1 MAVYAFNDD
10 KLLVET
16 YSKASIDNMLAEKVS
31 TATYNNGVASL
42 TTDINKKVDTTTYNA
57 GVQTLNTA
65 INGKANSSHTH
76 SISNVTNLQ
85 SSLDGKASTSHTH
98 TLASCTGNLAF
109 SRITG
114 LSFSL
119 SGTTLTITK
128 S

>member
-16 YSKASIDNMLAEKVS
+16 YSKASVDNLLADKVS
-31 TATYNNGVASL
+31 VETYNNGVASL
-42 TTDINKKVDTTTYNA
+42 TTEINKKVSTSTYNS
-57 GVQTLNTA
+57 GVQQLNTA
-65 INGKANSSHTH
+65 ISGKANTSHTH
-76 SISNVTNLQ
+76 SISNFTNLQ
-85 SSLDGKASTSHTH
+85 SSLDGKSNTGHTH
-98 TLASCTGNLAF
+98 TLASCTGTLAF
-109 SRITG
+109 SKITG